1 MDISFVAVNLKKNKK
16 QRKMMQEINENSTN
30 REQYLRELTKSFTG
44 LEKPLKNVRAPATL
58 DELIAELHEVFRSD
72 RVNIEY
78 VNHLMLSYQS
88 NPVEWKKFAKFD
100 RYK

>member
-1 MDISFVAVNLKKNKK
+1 
-16 QRKMMQEINENSTN
+16 MQQIADNTID

-44 LEKPLKNVRAPATL
+44 LEKPLKNVKSPATL
-58 DELIAELHEVFRSD
+58 DELIAELHEVFKSD

-88 NPVEWKKFAKFD
+88 NPSDWKKFAKFD
-100 RYK
+100 RFK